1 MPTCIDVLFY
11 KSYQKNDVW
20 FIFFPKKRRMIYFFP
35 KKTKIVG
42 PQRNYGNEEG
52 HLNNRGVVQTVA
64 AIKWDS
70 QKQGTTD

>member
-1 MPTCIDVLFY
+1 
-11 KSYQKNDVW
+11 
-20 FIFFPKKRRMIYFFP
+20 MIYFFP

-64 AIKWDS
+64 AIK
-70 QKQGTTD
+70 